1 MITGMLFNMY
11 VSVGENE
18 CLLDTQWEYPQE
30 DPLSDTGFEEVED
43 QVIGSGFHFY
53 GLHRLPY
60 LKKYTMDV
68 DDEIEGMKGGPK
80 TMAMF
85 NDHRIL
91 LMNITRNYK
100 TSDEKIRQYTFRA
113 KLHVP
118 CPLKLHR
125 DALGSTIDKA
135 FENQI
140 DDLEESFESL
150 PPKTD
155 VWQTMSTLVFDRELS
170 NLLSTETNDHLKF
183 YFSNYGL
190 NLLFLDLRVV
200 STV

>member
-1 MITGMLFNMY
+1 MGLPRKNIRKKRQKRIYFFKMARNLA
-11 VSVGENE
+11 
-18 CLLDTQWEYPQE
+18 
-30 DPLSDTGFEEVED
+30 
-43 QVIGSGFHFY
+43 SGNSRRSIVY
-53 GLHRLPY
+53 CWGR
-60 LKKYTMDV
+60 
-68 DDEIEGMKGGPK
+68 
-80 TMAMF
+80 
-85 NDHRIL
+85 RL
-91 LMNITRNYK
+91 LMNITRSYK

-118 CPLKLHR
+118 CPLKLHA

-155 VWQTMSTLVFDRELS
+155 VWQTMSSMVFDRELS
-170 NLLSTETNDHLKF
+170 NLLSTVINDHLMF

-190 NLLFLDLRVV
+190 NFLFLDLRMV

>member
-18 CLLDTQWEYPQE
+18 CLLDTQWEYPEE

-68 DDEIEGMKGGPK
+68 DDEIRGNEGRPK
-80 TMAMF
+80 AMAMF

-100 TSDEKIRQYTFRA
+100 TSDEKIRQYTFSS
-113 KLHVP
+113 KTS
-118 CPLKLHR
+118 CPLPSKVTQ
-125 DALGSTIDKA
+125 GC
-135 FENQI
+135 F
-140 DDLEESFESL
+140 
-150 PPKTD
+150 
-155 VWQTMSTLVFDRELS
+155 
-170 NLLSTETNDHLKF
+170 
-183 YFSNYGL
+183 G
-190 NLLFLDLRVV
+190 
-200 STV
+200 

>member
-1 MITGMLFNMY
+1 MY
-11 VSVGENE
+11 VSVGEDE
-18 CLLDTQWEYPQE
+18 CLLDTQWEYPEE

-68 DDEIEGMKGGPK
+68 DDEVEGIEDGSKAMS
-80 TMAMF
+80 MF

-91 LMNITRNYK
+91 MMNVTRSYK
-100 TSDEKIRQYTFRA
+100 TSDEKIRQYTFKA

-118 CPLKLHR
+118 CPIKLHQ
-125 DALGSTIDKA
+125 DALDSTIEKA

-140 DDLEESFESL
+140 DDLEEPFGSL
-150 PPKTD
+150 PPQTD
-155 VWQTMSTLVFDRELS
+155 VWQTMSSIVFDRELS
-170 NLLSTETNDHLKF
+170 DLLSTVTNDHLKF

-190 NLLFLDLRVV
+190 NLIFLDLKMASKV
-200 STV
+200 